1 MSFFHIDYKP
11 ITDKLPKSL
20 VKRSYDRLLSLKHNP
35 ITLNKI
41 SEKHNRI
48 ETYLR
53 HILKIYEQ
61 GKARSRK
68 VQPSIDNTMS
78 FSVNQLPA
86 DTSSTTNIDN
96 KTSSEEQGT
105 RCLEN
110 LYQTITNQIR
120 LENNIYL
127 ENESHR
133 LQTEYKQYIDNYN
146 NELRILKQ
154 RLEDHYTIKMQ
165 NIKSQESALLKSLE
179 IKDKEIDKLTLSIT
193 LSKNDI
199 REIKDAL
206 KSAEVSINKLEKEK
220 HQLLDIILAKDKKI
234 IALNDKIISYC
245 PRGLGDGSIEPEY
258 FYSTYDQELWGKW
271 RNEAKYDPE
280 IRKKFTFRKHT

>member
-1 MSFFHIDYKP
+1 MSLFHIDYKP

-35 ITLNKI
+35 ITINQI

-53 HILKIYEQ
+53 HTLAIYEQ

-68 VQPSIDNTMS
+68 IQPSMDNN
-78 FSVNQLPA
+78 VNQIPA
-86 DTSSTTNIDN
+86 DTSSTT
-96 KTSSEEQGT
+96 
-105 RCLEN
+105 
-110 LYQTITNQIR
+110 
-120 LENNIYL
+120 NIYL

-154 RLEDHYTIKMQ
+154 RLEDQYTIKMQ

-179 IKDKEIDKLTLSIT
+179 IKDKEIDRLTSSIT

-206 KSAEVSINKLEKEK
+206 KSAKVSINKLEKEK

-234 IALNDKIISYC
+234 IALNDKVISYC
-245 PRGLGDGSIEPEY
+245 PRGWGDGSIEPEK
-258 FYSTYDQELWGKW
+258 FYSTYDQELWAKW

-280 IRKKFTFRKHT
+280 IRKKFTFRKYT

>member
-20 VKRSYDRLLSLKHNP
+20 VKRSYDRLLCLKHNP
-35 ITLNKI
+35 ITLNQI

-154 RLEDHYTIKMQ
+154 RLENQYTIKMQ

-258 FYSTYDQELWGKW
+258 FYSTYDQELWAKW
-271 RNEAKYDPE
+271 HNEAKYDPE

>member
-1 MSFFHIDYKP
+1 MSLFHIDYKP

-35 ITLNKI
+35 ITLNQI

-53 HILKIYEQ
+53 HTLAIYEQ

-68 VQPSIDNTMS
+68 VQPSIDRDIAFSHDSESRPSGLLRNNTMS

-86 DTSSTTNIDN
+86 DTSSTTNI
-96 KTSSEEQGT
+96 
-105 RCLEN
+105 
-110 LYQTITNQIR
+110 
-120 LENNIYL
+120 YL

-133 LQTEYKQYIDNYN
+133 LQTEYKQYMDNYN

-154 RLEDHYTIKMQ
+154 RLEDQYTIKMQ

-179 IKDKEIDKLTLSIT
+179 IKDKEIDRLTSSIT

-206 KSAEVSINKLEKEK
+206 KSAKVSINKLEKEK

-234 IALNDKIISYC
+234 IALNDKVISYC

-258 FYSTYDQELWGKW
+258 FYSTYDQELWAKW

-280 IRKKFTFRKHT
+280 ICKKFTFRKHT